1 MRKLLSVLLCLLF
14 LSVGAI
20 SLEFPIMDECSGEY
34 SEELFSI
41 SNITNAHAAE
51 PDVFK
56 DYYEASNNRE
66 GKIVCAPSELETN
79 IDNECEALKNPI
91 FSFYNPGTGR
101 SHLSPEGEK
110 NEYVLCTRELSTSV
124 RRSCPG
130 GSEPIISI
138 YDPIENHVAEPGY
151 YEWQVCGQLF
161 KNASLAYN
169 FTMEGNTDF
178 IQDGKIID
186 NEETVNKS
194 STTEEDSYPLYS
206 VVQNNSLI
214 SGVVG
219 SSTHPQKTSI
229 QLLNDITNIE
239 HSYERSHNLRWFIPF
254 TTGTYFDIEDR
265 LSLIAD
271 NNFLTQFN
279 PNFAF
284 FLAEEILVRI
294 TLNVVNADI
303 VNDLELGSGVH
314 NLIIRNVGEEHEMSQ
329 VEINVSEE

>member
-1 MRKLLSVLLCLLF
+1 MRKVLLVLLCLSF
-14 LSVGAI
+14 LSIGVT
-20 SLEFPIMDECSGEY
+20 SLDFPIMDECDGEY

-41 SNITNAHAAE
+41 SNRSNAHAAE

-56 DYYEASNNRE
+56 DYESAHNRE
-66 GKIVCAPSELETN
+66 GKVVCAPSELNTN
-79 IDNECEALKNPI
+79 IDDECEELKNPI
-91 FSFYNPGTGR
+91 FSFYDPGTGE

-178 IQDGKIID
+178 IQDGKIISD
-186 NEETVNKS
+186 EETVNKS

-206 VVQNNSLI
+206 VIQNSSLI

-229 QLLNDITNIE
+229 QNINDIATIT
-239 HSYERSHNLRWFIPF
+239 HSYDESHNLRWFIPF

-265 LSLIAD
+265 LSLIAN
-271 NNFLTQFN
+271 NNFITQFN

-294 TLNVVNADI
+294 TLDIVDADI
-303 VNDLELGSGVH
+303 VNDLKLSSGVH
-314 NLIIRNVGEEHEMSQ
+314 NLVIENVGEEDGMPQ
-329 VEINVSEE
+329 VNISVAEE